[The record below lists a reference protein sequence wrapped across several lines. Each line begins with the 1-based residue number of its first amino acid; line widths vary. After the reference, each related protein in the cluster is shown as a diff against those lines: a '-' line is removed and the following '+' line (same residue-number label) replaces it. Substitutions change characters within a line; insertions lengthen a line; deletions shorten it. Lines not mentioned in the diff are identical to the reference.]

1 MVYAQTVKVPAD
13 HRVSVTL
20 DAPREIPA
28 GTIARFDVVWHIPEE
43 DAPHEQ
49 PQKSAAEIAREMWDS
64 LPSIED
70 CLEDARKKTEERL
83 RTGIDPL
90 EEFRGS
96 GIFGGVDGV
105 TYQRSIRDEW
115 PD

>member
-1 MVYAQTVKVPAD
+1 MIAIQEIVDIPASRQVSFTLPQTVPVGAA
-13 HRVSVTL
+13 SVTVSI
-20 DAPREIPA
+20 DSPA
-28 GTIARFDVVWHIPEE
+28 
-43 DAPHEQ
+43 
-49 PQKSAAEIAREMWDS
+49 PQKTAAEIAREMWDS
-64 LPSIED
+64 LPTIED

-83 RTGIDPL
+83 RTGVDPL